1 MASGFSALVST
12 LLIEVET
19 GFVLRATRLAEPLT
33 WRIGDRV
40 LMLGPLLRGLIE
52 LAVVHL
58 VAVFCTTATTARGR
72 HNRPTSPKPLL
83 AVVPTQVVNG

>member
-1 MASGFSALVST
+1 VASGFSALVST

-58 VAVFCTTATTARGR
+58 VAVFL
-72 HNRPTSPKPLL
+72 HNRYDREGPPQPPDVAKTPPS
-83 AVVPTQVVNG
+83 